1 MLFLRQKDFLA
12 RMVYLITQYQTM
24 ALPLH
29 RMNSNAAKV
38 IKRHRTRPLQPQAK
52 GQIERIM
59 PSLNKASQTAFLER
73 KDQKLELH
81 KFLFY
86 FRNCPHTVTKI
97 PNKINIVKINNEL
110 EKSISVSL
118 QIGDRVTVKQ
128 RKLNKLTPIL
138 KPAPYRVIDIKGTLI
153 KAEAKKQRSRSYK
166 NLRIIPKDAVFPNS
180 TCDKSDDG
188 FEYSRNNNNDNHNQ
202 NNRR

>member
-1 MLFLRQKDFLA
+1 
-12 RMVYLITQYQTM
+12 
-24 ALPLH
+24 
-29 RMNSNAAKV
+29 
-38 IKRHRTRPLQPQAK
+38 
-52 GQIERIM
+52 M

-73 KDQKLELH
+73 KDWKLELH

-97 PNKINIVKINNEL
+97 PPSNMMLNRKVKFTILHINNKINIVKINNEL

-138 KPAPYRVIDIKGTLI
+138 EPAPYRVIDIKGTLI
-153 KAEAKKQRSRSYK
+153 KAKANKQRSRSYK

-188 FEYSRNNNNDNHNQ
+188 FEYSRNNNNDNHNH